1 MKTVKEVSTL
11 TGISVRTLHFYDEID
26 LLKPTLV
33 GENGYRLYDDKAL
46 ETLQQIL
53 FFKEL
58 DFPLKAIKSIL
69 LDPNFDKSQTL
80 NEQKNLLILKR
91 NRLNG
96 LIKLIE
102 SIQKGGH
109 TMSFE
114 EFSKEDIEELLE
126 ATLANMN
133 DKQIESIKEEYGDIE
148 SYKENYIMNAGTP
161 EVQENFKKVTEWY
174 GGKDKAINVV
184 KNMNP
189 EETAEIMKS
198 CQNRIDEI
206 YKKLSDL
213 QKEDIDSFTVKRLI
227 GELDFVYKQLFQVED
242 AKVLSLEMANAFIHD
257 EKMVKANDTIYGEGA
272 SAFIGRAI
280 INFYTK

>member
-11 TGISVRTLHFYDEID
+11 TGISVRTLHFYDEIN

-33 GENGYRLYDDKAL
+33 NESGYRLYDDKAL

-69 LDPNFDKSQTL
+69 LDPHFDKSQTL
-80 NEQKNLLILKR
+80 NEQRNLLILKR

-102 SIQKGGH
+102 SIQKGGN

-114 EFSKEDIEELLE
+114 EFSKEDIEELFE

-133 DKQIESIKEEYGDIE
+133 DKQLETIKEEYGDIE
-148 SYKENYIMNAGTP
+148 HFKENFIMNAGTS
-161 EVQENFKKVTEWY
+161 EVQENLKKVTEWY

-184 KNMNP
+184 KNIIP
-189 EETAEIMKS
+189 EEAMKAYS
-198 CQNRIDEI
+198 NRITEI
-206 YKKLSDL
+206 YKELSKL
-213 QKEDIDSFTVKRLI
+213 QNEDIDSFAVKKYI
-227 GELDFVYKQLFQVED
+227 GELDFVQKQLYQMED
-242 AKVLSLEMANAFIHD
+242 VKALSLALADASIQN
-257 EKMVKANDTIYGEGA
+257 EKMIKANDTLYGEGA
-272 SAFIGRAI
+272 SVFIGNAI